1 MSDFCNRHRILPTFR
16 ILLYRKYQRKRRLFT
31 KKELKNRKL
40 KRLQWISDRFVIK
53 YKYSIGTYF
62 SLLAYADEPI
72 QHAWFLSPIVNM
84 QVIVENMME

>member
-1 MSDFCNRHRILPTFR
+1 M
-16 ILLYRKYQRKRRLFT
+16 
-31 KKELKNRKL
+31 
-40 KRLQWISDRFVIK
+40 IK